1 MNTIIINSITIV
13 FVIVIIL
20 YSIINLVLNKALC
33 NFIRSDYKNLNEDYQ
48 RSLLYQNIK
57 GKYNKYIM
65 ESTYAEI
72 NISSFIEEM
81 CTNFTYKNK
90 GILDRIKSIK
100 NSSST
105 CVLLGVLGTFVGLS
119 IMLLSVNTN
128 DIINSLPAAISSMQ
142 TAFIT
147 SICGII
153 CSIMINIV
161 ISFNDC
167 ENTLVQLM
175 LKLENLLTSEIT
187 HQKSQQIDAKIEDV
201 KNTIKEISK
210 SIESIERFDQISKD
224 LNEFN
229 NEFIGGI
236 EILKGLL
243 EGSQSSIKT
252 FDDSIRSLDKQ
263 FSIINIKF
271 TNLFDKYDM
280 QENINKE
287 ILVDI
292 KEASK
297 YINESNEIQL
307 KIEDYLNSVNSYFA
321 LYESNSQDL
330 LMKLRS
336 KESTI
341 IQNQQNFIDQEVS
354 LDNSIKDLS
363 NVVDNLSK
371 DISNKIEL
379 IFNYIDLYKEAV
391 EMSSEEIYL
400 TEDVADLNGVD
411 IIND

>member
-1 MNTIIINSITIV
+1 MNTIIINSITIF
-13 FVIVIIL
+13 FVILIIL

-33 NFIRSDYKNLNEDYQ
+33 NFIKSDYIALNEDYH

-57 GKYNKYIM
+57 EKYNKYIM
-65 ESTYAEI
+65 ENTYAEI
-72 NISSFIEEM
+72 NISTFIEEM
-81 CTNFTYKNK
+81 CTNFAYKNK
-90 GILDRIKSIK
+90 CILDRIKSIK

-105 CVLLGVLGTFVGLS
+105 CVLLGVLGTFIGLS

-128 DIINSLPAAISSMQ
+128 DIINSLPASISSMQ

-147 SICGII
+147 SICGIV
-153 CSIMINIV
+153 CSIIINIA

-175 LKLENLLTSEIT
+175 LKLENLLTSEVT
-187 HQKSQQIDAKIEDV
+187 HKKSQQINDKIDDV
-201 KNTIKEISK
+201 KNTIKHISK

-224 LNEFN
+224 INEFN
-229 NEFIGGI
+229 NAFIGGI
-236 EILKGLL
+236 ERLKELL

-252 FDDSIRSLDKQ
+252 LDDSITSLDKQ
-263 FSIINIKF
+263 FSIINLKF

-292 KEASK
+292 KETSK
-297 YINESNEIQL
+297 YINESSEIQL
-307 KIEDYLNSVNSYFA
+307 EIEEYLKSINSYFA
-321 LYESNSQDL
+321 IYESNSQDL
-330 LMKLRS
+330 LISLIS
-336 KESTI
+336 KESALA
-341 IQNQQNFIDQEVS
+341 QNQQNFIDQEVS

-371 DISNKIEL
+371 DISNKIEM
-379 IFNYIDLYKEAV
+379 IFNYIDIYKEAV
-391 EMSSEEIYL
+391 EMSSKEIYI
-400 TEDVADLNGVD
+400 TEEMIDLDGVD